1 MIVVTGATGFVG
13 SELARQLTLHGEQII
28 CLKRVDSLIP
38 EILKDNTFIEWR
50 IADVLNYFSLKEAFE
65 GAGYVYHC
73 AAFISF
79 VPSDKKKMMKANVE
93 GTTNVVNICLENNIK
108 KLVHVSSIAAIG
120 EGKNGIPATEDDQWE
135 FDSSKT
141 AYSTS
146 KYESEMEVF
155 RGIAEGL
162 NAVIVN
168 PSIIIG
174 KNSGSEGSGQL
185 FETVRKGMKFYPS
198 GSCGLV
204 DVEDVAKIMIRLMNS
219 NLSGK
224 RYLLNAENYSYKEL
238 FIQIANDFGLKPPS
252 IALKPWMLKAGYAA
266 SKIASVFSGQ
276 PTTLTKDTVNSAFK
290 KQAFANEKITKA
302 LEFVFKP
309 VNQSILE
316 ICQSWK

>member
-79 VPSDKKKMMKANVE
+79 IPSDKKKMMKANVE

-108 KLVHVSSIAAIG
+108 KLVHISSIAAIG

-141 AYSTS
+141 AYSIS

-162 NAVIVN
+162 NAVVVN

-204 DVEDVAKIMIRLMNS
+204 DVEDVARIMVRLMNS

-238 FIQIANDFGLKPPS
+238 FTQIANGFGFKAPS

-290 KQAFANEKITKA
+290 KQAFANKKITKA
-302 LEFVFKP
+302 LEFDFKP
-309 VNQSILE
+309 VKQSILE